1 MFDSI
6 FVNGIVGLTE
16 FAIIMA
22 AALLIGIGFS
32 LINSIKTSS
41 SKSFV
46 ITTALIPLAVSMVI
60 MLVNGNIGAGVAVAG
75 AFSLIR
81 FRSTPGTAK
90 EICVIFLDMA
100 IGLALGMGY
109 VGYAVIFAIVASL
122 ALLGLSFIN
131 IFSIKE
137 NEKFIRVMI
146 PEDLDYPT
154 VFDDIFKKYTTKVEL
169 LKVKSKNMGSMF
181 ALTYAVTLKDVNK
194 EKDLV
199 DELRCRNGN
208 LEIMVCRKDMSK
220 EEL

>member
-32 LINSIKTSS
+32 LITSIKTSS

-122 ALLGLSFIN
+122 ALLGLSYIN
-131 IFSIKE
+131 IFRIKE